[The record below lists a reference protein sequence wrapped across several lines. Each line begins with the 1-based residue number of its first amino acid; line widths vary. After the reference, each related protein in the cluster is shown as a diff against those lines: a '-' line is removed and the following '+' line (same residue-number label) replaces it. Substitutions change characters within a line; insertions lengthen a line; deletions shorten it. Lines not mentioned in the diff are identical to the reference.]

1 MLIAMDKDKLY
12 DVLPQLSDMEFI
24 KGKSEFIRLARQEG
38 VQINREKIK
47 EDDLNR
53 ILNNGDV
60 IKIGK
65 KRFVRIIKN

>member
-1 MLIAMDKDKLY
+1 MIDMDLSKVKVSLFAWQGRKVFKLT
-12 DVLPQLSDMEFI
+12 
-24 KGKSEFIRLARQEG
+24 
-38 VQINREKIK
+38 EKIK